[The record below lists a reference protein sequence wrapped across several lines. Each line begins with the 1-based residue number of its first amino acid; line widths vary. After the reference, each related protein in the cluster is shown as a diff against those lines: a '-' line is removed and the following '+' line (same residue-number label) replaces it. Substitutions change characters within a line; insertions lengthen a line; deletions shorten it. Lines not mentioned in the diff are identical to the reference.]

1 MPGRLEFDLSLSR
14 GSDGRIPNAERD
26 VGRNRAA
33 RTGPMRLLVM
43 GDFSGLPAAQ
53 KPPLASRPTHR
64 VDLDALD
71 AVMQRLAPRLA
82 LPAGDLA
89 LAALDDFHPDAL
101 VRSLP
106 AFGALRDIRQRLL
119 DPAQFAHAAAQL
131 RQDSAAVA
139 APVAALGTM
148 PPTPLAP
155 PAPPTV
161 PDQARDAPADDA
173 DLLAQLLGGKPAGLA
188 ARAPAVAAATGID
201 AFIRSVVAPHT
212 VPDIAPQQATYLAS
226 VDMAMAQA
234 LRAVLHAP
242 AFQALESAW
251 RGVQWLISSL
261 ELDEDLQLHLFDVSR
276 DELLADVVAARGQI
290 DQTGAYAA
298 LVDRWRNQ
306 PGAAGWT
313 ALVGL
318 YSFGPSQ
325 ADIGLLAAL
334 GLLASEVGGPFLAA
348 GSLDLAGGG
357 TAAAGADLPGAEVSD
372 AEVPGAEVSGED
384 LPGAG
389 QAPALAGWQALR
401 RSEVAPFIG
410 LAAPRVLL
418 RLPYGKAADPIEAFK
433 FDELPTTPDP
443 EQFLWGNGALACALL
458 IGRAFSAK
466 GWGFEPG
473 DQREITDLPAYTVLR
488 DGERELQA
496 CAEHYL
502 GEQGGQ
508 ALLAAG
514 LMPVLSHRHAN
525 AVTVLRFQSVAL
537 PAATLAGLSVS
548 R

>member
-1 MPGRLEFDLSLSR
+1 MPGRMEFNLSLSR
-14 GSDGRIPNAERD
+14 SSAPRIPNRGPE
-26 VGRNRAA
+26 GPPGS
-33 RTGPMRLLVM
+33 GPMRLLVM
-43 GDFSGLPAAQ
+43 GDFSALPASQ
-53 KPPLASRPTHR
+53 KPALAGRPTHR
-64 VDLDALD
+64 VDLDTLD
-71 AVMQRLAPRLA
+71 TVMQRLAPQLD
-82 LPAGDLA
+82 LPAGTLA
-89 LAALDDFHPDAL
+89 PAALDDFHPDAL
-101 VRSLP
+101 VRHLP
-106 AFGALRDIRQRLL
+106 AFAALRDLRRRLL
-119 DPAQFAHAAAQL
+119 DPAQFAQAVAQL
-131 RQDSAAVA
+131 QQGA
-139 APVAALGTM
+139 G
-148 PPTPLAP
+148 PTTGPST
-155 PAPPTV
+155 APPTGPHQPGAAV
-161 PDQARDAPADDA
+161 HNDDG
-173 DLLAQLLGGKPAGLA
+173 LLAQLLGGKPAGLA
-188 ARAPAVAAATGID
+188 APAPPAATGID
-201 AFIRSVVAPHT
+201 AFIRSIVAPHT
-212 VPDIAPQQATYLAS
+212 VPDIAPQQATWLAS
-226 VDMAMAQA
+226 VDSAMAEA

-290 DQTGAYAA
+290 DQTGVYAA

-318 YSFGPSQ
+318 YSFGPPQ

-334 GLLASEVGGPFLAA
+334 GLLASQVGGPFLAA

-372 AEVPGAEVSGED
+372 AEVSGAEV
-384 LPGAG
+384 PGAG
-389 QAPALAGWQALR
+389 RAPALAGWQALR

-418 RLPYGKAADPIEAFK
+418 RLPYGKAADLIEAFK
-433 FDELPTTPDP
+433 FDELAATPDP

-525 AVTVLRFQSVAL
+525 AVTVLRMQSVAS
-537 PAATLAGLSVS
+537 PAAALCWSGRSG
-548 R
+548 